1 LSASIFLS
9 QQGVRS
15 FLAERHPGTAVHPKS
30 RGINARTMEIFRQC
44 GVEHAIRA
52 VGLPPERTGL
62 IVWTRTLAGEEIE
75 RRVPTRSSIASAG
88 LSPSRNCVCAQDD
101 LEPVLRAF
109 AESQALAEVRFN
121 AEITSCDHGDTDV
134 TAKLVDR
141 RDGSETIVR
150 AQYVIAAD
158 GTDSQFRRRLGV
170 PMLGRDKVYES
181 VNILFNADLRQ
192 WTEHR
197 PAALYY
203 IEHPKIRG
211 TFLTING
218 VDRWGFLINNLSAYG
233 YRQEE
238 FTPERSAELVRLAV
252 GVPDLDVKV
261 LGISPWTASAQVAAE
276 YRHGRIFLAGD
287 AAHEMPPTGGFG
299 LNTGVQDAH
308 NLAWKLAAVVAGAA
322 SDQLL
327 DTYHDERHPVG
338 RLVTEQSLANT
349 LSMGRVGG
357 RTPGTVTARP
367 EFLNEQGL
375 IFGASYSSGAVVPDG
390 TEPPSVTDPITQ
402 YTPSA
407 RPGGRA
413 PHVWLERN
421 GQRQSTIDLMGGFAL
436 MTGAAGQAWAE
447 AAGTLKSTLSLPFQT
462 YIIGGAGNVDPEGH
476 WNTIYGVDEWG
487 AVLVRS
493 DGHVGWRSK
502 SATPAPLGVLSAAL
516 SRILGKSL

>member
-9 QQGVRS
+9 QQGVCS

-52 VGLPPERTGL
+52 VGLPPERTAL

-109 AESQALAEVRFN
+109 AESQVSDVRFN
-121 AEITSCDHGDTDV
+121 AEVTSCDQGDTDV

-141 RDGSETIVR
+141 RDGSETTVR

-158 GTDSQFRRRLGV
+158 GADSQFRRRLGV

-218 VDRWGFLINNLSAYG
+218 VDRWGFLVNNLSAYG

-252 GVPDLDVKV
+252 GVSDLDVKV
-261 LGISPWTASAQVAAE
+261 LGISPWTASAHVAANAI
-276 YRHGRIFLAGD
+276 HA
-287 AAHEMPPTGGFG
+287 
-299 LNTGVQDAH
+299 
-308 NLAWKLAAVVAGAA
+308 
-322 SDQLL
+322 
-327 DTYHDERHPVG
+327 
-338 RLVTEQSLANT
+338 
-349 LSMGRVGG
+349 
-357 RTPGTVTARP
+357 
-367 EFLNEQGL
+367 
-375 IFGASYSSGAVVPDG
+375 
-390 TEPPSVTDPITQ
+390 
-402 YTPSA
+402 
-407 RPGGRA
+407 
-413 PHVWLERN
+413 
-421 GQRQSTIDLMGGFAL
+421 
-436 MTGAAGQAWAE
+436 
-447 AAGTLKSTLSLPFQT
+447 
-462 YIIGGAGNVDPEGH
+462 
-476 WNTIYGVDEWG
+476 
-487 AVLVRS
+487 
-493 DGHVGWRSK
+493 
-502 SATPAPLGVLSAAL
+502 
-516 SRILGKSL
+516 